1 MDEKGRK
8 EGVDYIAEKMHAL
21 YPNQEGRFWG
31 TLMPYFLGGKDP
43 LDGVE
48 VYESEKGI
56 SHWHYVTY
64 GFSEQYTDEDDEYD
78 DNEYEDDEE
87 LEEDSDRISGFGFE
101 LTFRLK
107 KDSDEPPTW
116 PISMLQN
123 LARHVFSTGDCF
135 DAGHHLD
142 CNGPVALETDTKLT
156 ALGFCIDPELGE
168 METCN
173 GHVKFLQ
180 AVALTRDEMY
190 GMMHWVGSK
199 FLEELFRFV
208 PYGVADL
215 DRDSLL
221 NNMEFKL
228 ILDKGIERDGSA
240 TGGLYVTNMKWY
252 MDKKNGKLITIELGA
267 MHVESILTMLRGRV
281 EKKRRLDIIEVGD
294 RKFNT
299 LCIEYADEPM
309 YDDSDK
315 DFVRLN
321 LPMNVLKEI
330 QTIIKPHVGTYVCC
344 SMPLQFL
351 VLRSE
356 IKDCNG
362 KVVEVIE

>member
-1 MDEKGRK
+1 MDEKNK
-8 EGVDYIAEKMHAL
+8 MEGADYIAEKMHEL

-56 SHWHYVTY
+56 VHWHYVTY
-64 GFSEQYTDEDDEYD
+64 GFSEQYTDEDGS
-78 DNEYEDDEE
+78 
-87 LEEDSDRISGFGFE
+87 EEDYEEDGLEYGSDMPSGFGFE

-107 KDSDEPPTW
+107 KDSDEPPIW
-116 PISMLQN
+116 PVNMLQN

-180 AVALTRDEMY
+180 AVALTKDEMY
-190 GMMHWVGSK
+190 GMMHWVGDK

-215 DRDSLL
+215 GRDSLL
-221 NNMEFKL
+221 DNMEFKQ
-228 ILDKGIERDGSA
+228 ILDRGIEQDGSS
-240 TGGLYVTNMKWY
+240 TGGLYATNMKWY
-252 MDKKNGKLITIELGA
+252 IDKENGRLTIELGA

-281 EKKRRLDIIEVGD
+281 EKKRQFDIIDVGD
-294 RKFNT
+294 EKFTT

-315 DFVRLN
+315 DFARLK
-321 LPMNVLKEI
+321 LPMDVLKEI
-330 QTIIKPHVGTYVCC
+330 QAIVRPHAGTYVCS

-362 KVVEVIE
+362 KIVEVVE